1 MPTTDPWL
9 VQRRFPSR
17 QGLANSAPAP
27 ADGRRLFA
35 ANLRRLRHAKRLTQE
50 QLAEAAG
57 LDRSFV
63 SLIENAR
70 ANVSLDSMCRIAAA
84 VGVRPD
90 QLLQPVDEP

>member
-1 MPTTDPWL
+1 

-17 QGLANSAPAP
+17 QGLANTAPAP

-35 ANLRRLRHAKRLTQE
+35 TNLRRLRRATHLTQE

-70 ANVSLDSMCRIAAA
+70 ANVSLDNMCRIAAA

-90 QLLQPVDEP
+90 ELLRPTDES